1 MSKRVSNKRRNRQNK
16 APARSRIHLG
26 FHKTRQLN
34 NLNAAAGKHSQ
45 DEEVMKSIN
54 AAISRILPKRF
65 FRRGVR

>member
-1 MSKRVSNKRRNRQNK
+1 MSKRVSNKRRNQLNK

-26 FHKTRQLN
+26 FHKTRKLN

-45 DEEVMKSIN
+45 DEEVMTVIR
-54 AAISRILPKRF
+54 AAIRGILPKRF